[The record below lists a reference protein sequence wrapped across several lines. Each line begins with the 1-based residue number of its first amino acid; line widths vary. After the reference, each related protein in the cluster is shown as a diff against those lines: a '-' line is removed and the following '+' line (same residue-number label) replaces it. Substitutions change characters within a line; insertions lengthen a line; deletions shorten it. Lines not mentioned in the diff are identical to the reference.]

1 MRGFLTV
8 RDTCFRPRAGAV
20 HVLALVLSI
29 SGLWL
34 APWPQAI
41 AQSDALKQAFSDYRA
56 LAKDGDLDA
65 GLARARETLALA
77 REEFGP
83 DHKNIGLILNDMA
96 RMEADLGHPEAA
108 IPLFERA
115 LAVRETALGPDHS
128 LVASSLAA
136 LADALQAVGRDED
149 AVPHLTRAIA
159 IRDSADGPAHPRTA
173 ILLSALG
180 RLHLDAGRHA
190 AAEIPLQ
197 RTVAIDRATRQA
209 DDPVL
214 ALGLNDLARLRI
226 AQGRFAEAE
235 PLLHEALA
243 VHEAAHGPGHPGYAT
258 LLTGLAD
265 LKQRQGQLD
274 EAQALAARAL
284 GLREEALGPDDPA
297 VATSLNQ
304 LANLARAR
312 GRYDDAVELLS
323 RDIAITEAALGPA
336 HRDLAASLTDLALV
350 REDQGLFDVA
360 EPLHRRALEIR
371 RKALGPDHPQVA
383 LSQAALAGLY
393 RQTGDYGQARRLYE
407 DALVLQRATLGP
419 DHPQVAATA
428 NSFAHLQEALGRYEE
443 SEELYRRA
451 LSIREA
457 TLGPDHPHVGFT
469 LNDLANL
476 LRADGRFG
484 EAEPLL
490 KRSIAI
496 LETTLGPDHPDV
508 ALPVGNLALLYR
520 VQGRYRD
527 AEPLYRR
534 SLAIK
539 EVALGSEHA
548 DFARELNNL
557 GNLFRDLKSFGEA
570 ERIYRQAL
578 TIRERTLGPDHP
590 HVAINLN
597 DLARVYRETGRL
609 EAAEGLL
616 TRAAAI
622 WDAKGGLPHPDT
634 AFTYAFLGLVKQSQR
649 AYDEAAAAFRKA
661 IGIREA
667 VVGSDHPD
675 VADTIGQLA
684 ALEVARGRLDA
695 GLSEYRRATAIY
707 LRRLQRGAGTDD
719 PGMRAEQRR
728 VRELFLQ
735 HVGTL
740 HRLAIQRPGEAH
752 RYRAEA
758 FEVAQLSRAAA
769 AAASIARMAARFAAG
784 DDALADLVR
793 ERERLND
800 RRNRLDAKLLAGISL
815 PADLRD
821 PALEATYRQDLDAI
835 AAHLTGIDDRLAR
848 DFPQYAALTAP
859 DPLTLVDIQR
869 VLGGTEALVVMA
881 LGESESYVLAVR
893 RDSLSMARVPVTAR
907 SVSEAVRA
915 LREGLDPSG
924 IGSAEQLFDFRASEA
939 AALYDAIWRPIAPA
953 LAGARLVFV
962 VPDGAMQSLPVGV
975 LLTDPPTA
983 PYDDFDDFRTAP
995 WLARRHGLSVLP
1007 SVASLRALRVFVGRS
1022 PADRAFL
1029 GIGDPLLHDHPQLP
1043 ARSAGPWGD
1052 GAERPA
1058 LRTATVEDSGV
1069 ASIAD
1074 DAFVFEDRDRMET
1087 TRAARDDGVATISP
1101 DAFVFEAAP
1110 TVAEIEVGTF
1120 EFETSGTETAATRAE
1135 AEPGAGLTDR
1145 TRSIAPLRWVAEQQS
1160 RSAELSSMFSGSLA
1174 DVRAVASLDALP
1186 ETADELAVMAR
1197 SLGADSAR
1205 LQLREQATETA
1216 VKGMQDADRYRVLA
1230 FATHGLLAGE
1240 IRGAAEPA
1248 LVMTPPAEA
1257 GPEDDGLLT
1266 ASEIARLKLNA
1277 DWVILSA
1284 CNTAGPG
1291 GEPEAEGLSGLA
1303 KAFFHAGSRALFVSH
1318 WPVVSDA
1325 TVELTTRMLHEVS
1338 ANGAERAEAH
1348 RQAILGMIEKSPE
1361 PAYAHPL
1368 FWAPF
1373 VVVGEGGR
1381 GKPG

>member
-1 MRGFLTV
+1 MRGFFSGRGTSS
-8 RDTCFRPRAGAV
+8 RPWAV
-20 HVLALVLSI
+20 VVFIALAT

-34 APWPQAI
+34 AQMPPAI
-41 AQSDALKQAFSDYRA
+41 AQSDALKQAFSSYRA
-56 LAKDGDLDA
+56 LAKDGDLEA
-65 GLARARETLALA
+65 GLARARKTLAMA

-83 DHKNIGLILNDMA
+83 DHKNIGLILNDMG
-96 RMEADLGHPEAA
+96 RMQADLGRPEAA
-108 IPLFERA
+108 IPLFEQA
-115 LAVRETALGPDHS
+115 LTVRETALGPDHS
-128 LVASSLAA
+128 LVASTLAA
-136 LADALQAVGRDED
+136 LADSLRAAGRDD
-149 AVPHLTRAIA
+149 AAVPHLTRAIA
-159 IRDSADGPAHPRTA
+159 IREARDGPDHPRTA

-180 RLHLDAGRHA
+180 RLHLAAGRYA

-197 RTVAIDRATRQA
+197 RALAIDRASRKA
-209 DDPVL
+209 DDPEL
-214 ALGLNDLARLRI
+214 AFGLNDLARLRV

-235 PLLHEALA
+235 PLLQEALA
-243 VHEAAHGPGHPGYAT
+243 VQEAAHGPGHPGYAT

-265 LKQRQGQLD
+265 LKQQQGALD

-284 GLREEALGPDDPA
+284 GLREEALGKDHPA

-304 LANLARAR
+304 LANLARVQ
-312 GRYDDAVELLS
+312 GRFDDAAELLT
-323 RDIAITEAALGPA
+323 RDIAITEAALGPD

-350 REDQGLFDVA
+350 REAQGQFDAA

-371 RKALGPDHPQVA
+371 QTALGADHPQVA

-393 RQTGDYGQARRLYE
+393 RQTGDYSQARRLFE
-407 DALVLQRATLGP
+407 DALALQRATLGP
-419 DHPQVAATA
+419 DHPQLAATA
-428 NSFAHLQEALGRYEE
+428 NSFAHLQEALGRYED

-451 LSIREA
+451 LSIRETA
-457 TLGPDHPHVGFT
+457 LGPDHPHVGFT

-484 EAEPLL
+484 EAEPML
-490 KRSIAI
+490 KRSIAV
-496 LETTLGPDHPDV
+496 LETALGPNHPDV

-539 EVALGSEHA
+539 EVALGPDHA

-557 GNLFRDLKSFGEA
+557 GNLFRDLKAFGEA

-578 TIRERTLGPDHP
+578 AVRERALGADHP
-590 HVAINLN
+590 HVAFNLN

-609 EAAEGLL
+609 AEAETLL

-622 WDAKGGLPHPDT
+622 WEANGGLPHPDT
-634 AFTYAFLGLVKQSQR
+634 AFTYAFLGLVKQSQQ
-649 AYDEAAAAFRKA
+649 AFDEAAAAFRKA
-661 IGIREA
+661 IDIRAA

-684 ALEVARGRLDA
+684 ALEVERGQLDA
-695 GLSEYRRATAIY
+695 ALSQYRRATAIY

-719 PGMRAEQRR
+719 PGLRAEQRR

-735 HVGTL
+735 HVGAL
-740 HRLAIQRPGEAH
+740 HRLAVQRPAEAY
-752 RYRAEA
+752 RYRTEA

-793 ERERLND
+793 EREQLND

-821 PALEATYRQDLDAI
+821 PVLEATYRRDLDAI
-835 AAHLTGIDDRLAR
+835 AAQLTEIDARLAR
-848 DFPQYAALTAP
+848 VFPQYAALTAP
-859 DPLTLVDIQR
+859 DPLTLAEVQR
-869 VLGGTEALVVMA
+869 LLGGTEALVAMA
-881 LGESESYVLAVR
+881 LGETWSYVFAVR
-893 RDSLSMARVPVTAR
+893 RDSLSMAQVPITAGA
-907 SVSEAVRA
+907 VDDAVRA
-915 LREGLDPSG
+915 LRDGLDPSR
-924 IGSAEQLFDFRASEA
+924 IGSAEQLFDFRASDA
-939 AALYDAIWRPIAPA
+939 AGLYDAIWRPVAPA
-953 LAGARLVFV
+953 LAGAGLVFV

-975 LLTDPPTA
+975 LLTDPPTG

-1043 ARSAGPWGD
+1043 AGSGGPWGV
-1052 GAERPA
+1052 GTERPA
-1058 LRTATVEDSGV
+1058 LRTATLEDSGV
-1069 ASIAD
+1069 ASVAD
-1074 DAFVFEDRDRMET
+1074 DAFVFEDQVRMET
-1087 TRAARDDGVATISP
+1087 TRAPRDDGVATLAE
-1101 DAFVFEAAP
+1101 DAFVFDSAP
-1110 TVAEIEVGTF
+1110 AVAEVDAGAF
-1120 EFETSGTETAATRAE
+1120 VFETPGTDATIAETETGSA
-1135 AEPGAGLTDR
+1135 LTDR

-1216 VKGMQDADRYRVLA
+1216 VKALQDADRYRVLA

-1257 GPEDDGLLT
+1257 GPDDDGLLT

-1291 GEPEAEGLSGLA
+1291 GDPEAEGLSGLA

-1338 ANGAERAEAH
+1338 DNGAERAEAH
-1348 RQAILGMIEKSPE
+1348 RQAILGLIERSPE